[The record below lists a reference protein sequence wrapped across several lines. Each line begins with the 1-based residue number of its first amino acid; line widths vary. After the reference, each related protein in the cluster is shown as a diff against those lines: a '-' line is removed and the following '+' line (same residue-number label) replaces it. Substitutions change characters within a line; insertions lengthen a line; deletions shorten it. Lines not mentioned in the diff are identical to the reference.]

1 MRAPVSEERLERY
14 AELAVRVGANVAEG
28 QHVDVFAGTEHL
40 PLVRA
45 LARACY
51 RAGAKWVNVFWQDAH
66 LKRAKIEL
74 GPEEMLDWTPPWML
88 DWAQFAGRERSAA
101 IGLTGDAEPELLA
114 DLDGSLVAKNRP
126 VELNKLIWKQSAE
139 RLINWTGVA
148 YPNEGWARTVFGEP
162 DVERLWQAVAFCTR
176 LDEDDP
182 VQAWSEHIDRLD
194 MRARLLND
202 RAFDALRF
210 HGPGTDLTV
219 GLSPIARWRAAWD
232 ETSWGRR
239 FVPNM
244 PTEEVYTTP
253 DFRRTEG
260 VVRSTRPLSLLGTVV
275 RGLELEF
282 RDGKAVRVS
291 AETGADV
298 VKGELATDKGSA
310 FLGEVALVD
319 GTSRVG
325 QTGLVFFD
333 TLYDENVTCHIAY
346 GAGYTEGV
354 DTEETDDD
362 ALRALGVN
370 RSAVHTDF
378 MVGGPEV
385 AVEGVTKDGEAVPII
400 RDDAWTLD

>member
-1 MRAPVSEERLERY
+1 MTDDRLERY

-28 QHVDVFAGTEHL
+28 QHVDMFANTEHL

-45 LARACY
+45 LARASY
-51 RAGAKWVNVFWQDAH
+51 RAGARWVNVYWQDAH

-88 DWAQFAGRERSAA
+88 EWVEFAGREHSAA
-101 IGLTGDAEPELLA
+101 IGISGEAEPELLS
-114 DLDGSLVAKNRP
+114 DLDGALVAKNRM
-126 VELNKLIWKQSAE
+126 VELNKLIWKQSTE
-139 RLINWTGVA
+139 QPINWTGIA

-162 DVERLWQAVAFCTR
+162 DVERLWDAVAFCTR
-176 LDEDDP
+176 LDEPDP
-182 VQAWSEHIDRLD
+182 VQAWADHIARLD
-194 MRARLLND
+194 SRAAALNA

-210 HGPGTDLTV
+210 RGPGTDLTV
-219 GLSPIARWRAAWD
+219 GLNPIAAWRAAQD

-244 PTEEVYTTP
+244 PTEEVFVTP
-253 DFRRTEG
+253 DWRRTEG
-260 VVRSTRPLSLLGTVV
+260 LVRSTRPLSLPGTVV
-275 RGLELEF
+275 RGLEVEF
-282 RDGKAVRVS
+282 EAGRVVAVR
-291 AETGADV
+291 AESGAEV
-298 VKGELATDKGSA
+298 VRGELATDEGSA
-310 FLGEVALVD
+310 YLGEVALVD

-325 QTGLVFFD
+325 QTGLTFFD

-354 DTEETDDD
+354 ATDEKEDD

-378 MVGGPEV
+378 MIGGAEV
-385 AVEGVTKDGEAVPII
+385 SVDGVTRNGGEVPIL
-400 RDDAWTLD
+400 RDDAWVLE